1 MQIGSSHLPR
11 LSLQRVLAACGHDP
25 VRALAFAWLILLTAL
40 CAVSSF
46 KGAAPIDARTGRP
59 VTAVDAV
66 LEFPIAGSLI
76 EPLSS
81 IAHVIAGA
89 PDYRVAGASIACWV
103 FLCAAALY
111 FWTARRRASRQ
122 RAGTRALKSLA
133 AGLASTL
140 LFAVYLLFAVIVP
153 LPSWSL
159 VVREPATIIADLHS
173 HTLGSHDGLVSPATN
188 LAFHR
193 ARGYDLVAFTDHLS
207 RNEQARA
214 FLPSHGNGQSP
225 EAMQGV
231 EISARLADGQ
241 KSYFLVFGE
250 VSDALFS
257 YHDSQLADDAALRGF
272 VDFTHQYGAVIALS
286 FRLRPENVEQLARAG
301 VDGFEIA
308 NFGHPSL
315 SGKMR
320 AVLINAQDRHGVALV
335 SNTDWH
341 GWSGFAKTWTVI
353 KNIDPAKSRA
363 GQVIQ
368 ALRTRNPDSV
378 VPIVS
383 QRMGEP
389 GFLRSGFAPFVEII
403 RYGSELSAA
412 RLCSWWA
419 WTLLVIWAAGRLRRR
434 QIDFPR
440 YFACILLLIMGGGLL
455 LGAIELLTAWHS
467 GAPYRFPLHVG
478 LLSAGAGLLAWS
490 MAGLIALDAVRARK
504 LEMNAPL
511 PVQA

>member
-1 MQIGSSHLPR
+1 MEIGSSPLPR
-11 LSLQRVLAACGHDP
+11 LPLQRVLATWHGP
-25 VRALAFAWLILLTAL
+25 VRTPAFAWLVLLTTLA
-40 CAVSSF
+40 AVSSF
-46 KGAAPIDARTGRP
+46 KGATPLDARTGWP
-59 VTAVDAV
+59 AVSVDAV
-66 LEFPIAGSLI
+66 LEFPIAGSVI

-89 PDYRVAGASIACWV
+89 PDYRVAGASTACWV

-111 FWTARRRASRQ
+111 FWTARRRATRR
-122 RAGTRALKSLA
+122 RAGARALKSLA

-159 VVREPATIIADLHS
+159 IVREPATIVADLHS
-173 HTLGSHDGLVSPATN
+173 HTLGSHDGLASPAAN

-207 RNEQARA
+207 RKDQAGA
-214 FLPSHGNGQSP
+214 FLRSQGNGQSP
-225 EAMQGV
+225 EVLRGV
-231 EISARLADGQ
+231 EISARLAEGQ
-241 KSYFLVFGE
+241 KGYFLVFGE
-250 VSDALFS
+250 VSDTLFS
-257 YHDSQLADDAALRGF
+257 YHDSQLADDAALRRF
-272 VDFTHQYGAVIALS
+272 VDFAHQYGAVIALS

-308 NFGHPSL
+308 NSGHPSL

-320 AVLINAQDRHGVALV
+320 AALINAQDTNGIALV

-353 KNIDPAKSRA
+353 KNIDPAKRRA
-363 GQVIQ
+363 DQVIQ
-368 ALRTRNPDSV
+368 ALRARNPDSV

-389 GFLRSGFAPFVEII
+389 GFLRSGFAPFVEIV
-403 RYGSELSAA
+403 RYGSELSVA

-419 WTLLVIWAAGRLRRR
+419 WTVLIIWAAGQLGRR

-440 YFACILLLIMGGGLL
+440 YFACTLLLIMGGGLL
-455 LGAIELLTAWHS
+455 LGAIELLSAWHS

-478 LLSAGAGLLAWS
+478 LLSAGAGILAWS
-490 MAGLIALDAVRARK
+490 IAGLVALNTVHGRK
-504 LEMNAPL
+504 LRMNASP